1 MPDAITVALNLPP
14 DLYLLRANGIDMDLK
29 YRYTMPP
36 VKDSSRMDISLNNQ
50 FLQSFSLNSSQDVNK
65 LILRPAGAAGAA
77 GRQIGGHHPRAASG
91 AVNQLRFDFQYMNPM
106 PGGSIDNCITFQ
118 PVQNHVVIG
127 DDSTIDFSKYYHFIA
142 LPDLRVFANAGFPYS
157 RMADLSDTL
166 VVVPKA
172 PTQGQVATLLQALGG
187 IGSQTGLAAINLQMT
202 DDGNQIKE

>member
-1 MPDAITVALNLPP
+1 
-14 DLYLLRANGIDMDLK
+14 MDLK

-36 VKDSSRMDISLNNQ
+36 VKDSSRMDISLNDQ

-65 LILRPAGAAGAA
+65 LILRLPVLQGLLDGKSEVTIPAL
-77 GRQIGGHHPRAASG
+77 RLG

-172 PTQGQVATLLQALGG
+172 PTQGQVATLLQALGASVRRPVWRRL
-187 IGSQTGLAAINLQMT
+187 IC
-202 DDGNQIKE
+202 K